1 MGVLRKVNMMKN
13 DILITILLIIISIP
27 GIIITL
33 AKLKLALLFLQ

>member
-1 MGVLRKVNMMKN
+1 MKN

>member
-1 MGVLRKVNMMKN
+1 MGVLGGYMK
-13 DILITILLIIISIP
+13 DIITILILLVIAIP